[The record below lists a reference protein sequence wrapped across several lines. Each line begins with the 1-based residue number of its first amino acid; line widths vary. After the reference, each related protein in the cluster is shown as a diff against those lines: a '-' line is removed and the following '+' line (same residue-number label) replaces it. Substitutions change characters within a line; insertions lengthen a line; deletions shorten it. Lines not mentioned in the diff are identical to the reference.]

1 MPLIV
6 VGVDGSEQS
15 RRALVW
21 AFTNAEL
28 MRAAVRAVMVVDTSG
43 MDEAVRA
50 ARLRDA
56 ERTVADLV
64 HAANDVCARPPEA
77 TSAVI
82 EGDPIAVM
90 LAETHRATLMVFGA
104 RRMTSIINP
113 ALGTVSLACTRH
125 GACPVLVIPEGVP
138 DVQPCADLVLV

>member
-15 RRALVW
+15 RKALVW
-21 AFTNAEL
+21 ALTNAEL
-28 MRAAVRAVMVVDTSG
+28 MRSAVRTVMVVDTSG
-43 MDEAVRA
+43 MDA
-50 ARLRDA
+50 AQRESRLRDA
-56 ERTVADLV
+56 ERTVADLMG
-64 HAANDVCARPPEA
+64 AATGVCAHPPEV
-77 TSAVI
+77 TSAVV

-90 LAETHRATLMVFGA
+90 LAETYGANLMVFGA
-104 RRMTSIINP
+104 RRMTSISNP

-138 DVQPCADLVLV
+138 DVQPCSDLVLA